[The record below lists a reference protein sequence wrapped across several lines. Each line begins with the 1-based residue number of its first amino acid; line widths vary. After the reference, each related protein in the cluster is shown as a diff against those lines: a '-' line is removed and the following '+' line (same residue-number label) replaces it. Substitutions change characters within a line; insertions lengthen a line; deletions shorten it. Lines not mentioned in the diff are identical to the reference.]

1 MSRSVAV
8 TLMGLGLVLVVA
20 GVVTGYTVGVISDNP
35 LAEDGVPRVHVTL
48 LLGCAATTAA
58 AGGIVAVLGLLGLFA
73 RPVPHAE
80 VRAQPR
86 GPGPQDSGLS
96 G

>member
-73 RPVPHAE
+73 RPVRTPRS
-80 VRAQPR
+80 VRSREAR
-86 GPGPQDSGLS
+86 DHRTAA
-96 G
+96 

>member
-58 AGGIVAVLGLLGLFA
+58 AGGIVAVLGLFA

-80 VRAQPR
+80 VRAQSRDPDR
-86 GPGPQDSGLS
+86 RTAA
-96 G
+96 